1 MKGPQENGARIWL
14 GASGH
19 EVFGGF
25 SGFQGSAVF
34 GFSICLGL

>member
-25 SGFQGSAVF
+25 RGFRVQL
-34 GFSICLGL
+34 FSDFQFV